1 MDLGVI
7 TIRHDRFRAT
17 LLLEAFRVLSQAKC
31 KTLMGYVWSEPYA
44 NRDAILA
51 LGPYLIAT
59 VDEAKAAR
67 KDAAKAYADEWRDV
81 KFVQACDKARAKR
94 HNAELTTELK
104 KAERKLDRAKKL
116 LAYWQKL
123 ENK

>member
-7 TIRHDRFRAT
+7 TIRHDRFQAT
-17 LLLEAFRVLSQAKC
+17 LLLEAFRVLSQATC
-31 KTLMGYVWSEPYA
+31 KTLMGYVWSEPFA

-67 KDAAKAYADEWRDV
+67 KDAATTYANEWRDL
-81 KFVQACDKARAKR
+81 KFVRPHLKAAAAKR
-94 HNAELTTELK
+94 NTELTAELK
-104 KAERKLDRAKKL
+104 KAERKLDRAQKL

-123 ENK
+123 EHR